1 MIFTILILSL
11 VMGTSHAFADHM
23 EVIIKSTTGSSVPGC
38 EVTNGCFIPYITTVD
53 LGGKVIF
60 SNTDSAAHT
69 FTAGTSA
76 NGPDRKFDSSLVMTG
91 GSYQWIADVKGNVP
105 YFCMVH
111 PWMTGKIIVENS
123 SNESN
128 SKCGAGTVFNYA
140 SNSCVLITQPPT
152 KNIEV
157 EKEIFEFDIRRDKY
171 SAKEPIFIDGY
182 VKYIKYP
189 SHINI
194 KISEVGGK
202 LVENVYVLPGKD
214 NYFFYN
220 TKSLPSWEIPSTY
233 SVKVTYDNKSDVKY
247 FDLVINNKDYNPQ
260 SVDSLQSKLG
270 KLKIDNHKFQQK
282 IQELEELLVQKEIE
296 MRNMFCYKLPT

>member
-1 MIFTILILSL
+1 MSD
-11 VMGTSHAFADHM
+11 AFADQNK
-23 EVIIKSTTGSSVPGC
+23 IIVEIASGTSIPGC
-38 EVTNGCFIPYITTVD
+38 EKLAGCYLPFYAKIDNG
-53 LGGKVIF
+53 GNVIF
-60 SNTDSAAHT
+60 SNMDSAAHT
-69 FTAGTSA
+69 VTSGTPLD
-76 NGPDRKFDSSLVMTG
+76 GPDANFDSGLLMS
-91 GSYQWIADVKGNVP
+91 GSTFSVSFNESGEYP

-111 PWMTGKIIVENS
+111 PWMEGMIIVENS
-123 SNESN
+123 STESN

-140 SNSCVLITQPPT
+140 SNSCILITQPPT

-233 SVKVTYDNKSDVKY
+233 SVKVTYDNKSEVKY
-247 FDLVINNKDYNPQ
+247 FDLVTNNKDYNPQ

-282 IQELEELLVQKEIE
+282 IKELEELLIQKEKE